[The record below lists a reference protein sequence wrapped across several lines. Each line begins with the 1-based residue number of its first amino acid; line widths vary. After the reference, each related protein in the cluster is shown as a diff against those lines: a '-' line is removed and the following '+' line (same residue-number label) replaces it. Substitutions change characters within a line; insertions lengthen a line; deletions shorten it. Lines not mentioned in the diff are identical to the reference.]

1 MKISAAQIKFD
12 WCKKWYIK
20 QFIEQLCQ
28 NSKVLEVTSPNNC
41 PWCRFSHCGF
51 TAILSLLS
59 FPPGLDKAPRYR
71 VRVLL
76 GRCCLI
82 QFFSSTNTSTN
93 SKAAMLYTLEH
104 RAGQRKQTNSFFM
117 PFPLIKGVL
126 QFFGVHVSTYG
137 WTKGCPQ
144 TGGMRRDR
152 GLFIMFPRQRRSKSS
167 VAGYLY

>member
-1 MKISAAQIKFD
+1 MKISSAQIKFD

-59 FPPGLDKAPRYR
+59 FPPGLDKAPRYS

-104 RAGQRKQTNSFFM
+104 RTGQRKQTNSFFM
-117 PFPLIKGVL
+117 PFPLIKGV
-126 QFFGVHVSTYG
+126 
-137 WTKGCPQ
+137 
-144 TGGMRRDR
+144 
-152 GLFIMFPRQRRSKSS
+152 
-167 VAGYLY
+167 